1 MIFSFAGKG
10 DRAKARDPAKEY
22 RSYCSEDVTTVTK
35 RRLAGHY

>member
-10 DRAKARDPAKEY
+10 DRAKARDAAKEY
-22 RSYCSEDVTTVTK
+22 RNYCSEDVMIVTK